1 MDNSSLILILFFI
14 FLFLMYFYSI
24 KTLKKIKGGED
35 ETNETNQTDVIIET
49 DETDETDET
58 NQTGVIIETDVNNE
72 TDETD
77 ETDETQN
84 LLGKYKSR
92 YKNDILK
99 NIEKMLSEKKLSL
112 SDINII
118 ESGLNSKYL
127 YKITKINRYQKKGI
141 INNTINILQN
151 LANFEIFISK
161 KVDPYFDSSKIQK
174 KLNDKLKIVKEL
186 DTYMTLIEPENIER
200 EIYNLV
206 QRMVFLNMNVSNN
219 TYTSSLR
226 LKEGIIK
233 NDIELYFTGLPI
245 NKLLIFQVSKNGKKW
260 TDFANYNTNN
270 PNKPLLIN
278 NSIVSIGDLWSCEKN
293 TGNCS
298 GVISTKIGK
307 PIDYKYR
314 AIPKIKLQTQ
324 GKGNR
329 KEGKR
334 NGKGKGNSEG
344 KGKGNSKGGGK
355 GGGKNNFNNS
365 KKGGRGKY

>member
-1 MDNSSLILILFFI
+1 MDNNEIN
-14 FLFLMYFYSI
+14 
-24 KTLKKIKGGED
+24 
-35 ETNETNQTDVIIET
+35 ETNETS
-49 DETDETDET
+49 
-58 NQTGVIIETDVNNE
+58 
-72 TDETD
+72 
-77 ETDETQN
+77 ETQNLNN
-84 LLGKYKSR
+84 LLGKYKSK

-99 NIEKMLSEKKLSL
+99 NIEKNLSEIKLSL

-127 YKITKINRYQKKGI
+127 YKITKINRYQKDGI
-141 INNTINILQN
+141 INNTIDILQK
-151 LANFEIFISK
+151 LANFEIMVSK
-161 KVDPYFDSSKIQK
+161 KVDPYFDSSKIEK
-174 KLNDKLKIVKEL
+174 KINAKLELVKNLEE
-186 DTYMTLIEPENIER
+186 YMKFIEPEKIEQ

-206 QRMVFLNMNVSNN
+206 QRMVFLNINTSNN

-226 LKEGIIK
+226 LKKGIIK

-324 GKGNR
+324 GKGASENS
-329 KEGKR
+329 
-334 NGKGKGNSEG
+334 GKGKGNSEDSG

-355 GGGKNNFNNS
+355 GSKNNFNNS
-365 KKGGRGKY
+365 KKSGRGK

>member
-1 MDNSSLILILFFI
+1 M
-14 FLFLMYFYSI
+14 
-24 KTLKKIKGGED
+24 K
-35 ETNETNQTDVIIET
+35 
-49 DETDETDET
+49 
-58 NQTGVIIETDVNNE
+58 
-72 TDETD
+72 
-77 ETDETQN
+77 
-84 LLGKYKSR
+84 
-92 YKNDILK
+92 
-99 NIEKMLSEKKLSL
+99 
-112 SDINII
+112 
-118 ESGLNSKYL
+118 
-127 YKITKINRYQKKGI
+127 
-141 INNTINILQN
+141 
-151 LANFEIFISK
+151 
-161 KVDPYFDSSKIQK
+161 
-174 KLNDKLKIVKEL
+174 
-186 DTYMTLIEPENIER
+186 LIEPEKIEQ

-206 QRMVFLNMNVSNN
+206 QRMVMLNMNTSNN

-324 GKGNR
+324 GKGDT
-329 KEGKR
+329 KEGKGKGK
-334 NGKGKGNSEG
+334 GKGKGNSEG
-344 KGKGNSKGGGK
+344 NSKGSSKGGK
-355 GGGKNNFNNS
+355 GDSKNNFNNS